1 MEAPRNTLVDTA
13 VLAVAA
19 IFSVLYAVYFLTVR
33 DVTDVTQ
40 LQAFFE
46 MTLFGAAL
54 VTLYGSTWLAL
65 GTDAEEHLRQRLL
78 WWGGAGAVFLVFVS
92 GSLMVVVSP
101 APDFEDQLLQL
112 LFSAGFG
119 VSAGLVMGVLEIQGI
134 KQARERTRADLTA
147 RKREE
152 ERQRL
157 ELLNQYLRHEIL
169 NKVQIIEMN
178 ADIALRRTDESVAE
192 YGRLETIAQR
202 TGDIGRFVQSI
213 RSILQASDHQPSLES
228 VQLSGV
234 LSAEIEKLERS
245 FPDVTVTHSASE
257 DVHVEADDLLP
268 TAISNLLE
276 NAVEH
281 GAERVDVGVAV
292 DDDRV
297 TLRVSDDG
305 PGIPQEAQPT
315 LFDPPESGD
324 HGYGLFLTKNLVE
337 LYGGRLELAETGPDG
352 TTFVLALSRMSP
364 DEETWATT
372 SVKAT

>member
-1 MEAPRNTLVDTA
+1 MRDGVSTDGEHR
-13 VLAVAA
+13 
-19 IFSVLYAVYFLTVR
+19 FSDRELR
-33 DVTDVTQ
+33 DK
-40 LQAFFE
+40 
-46 MTLFGAAL
+46 
-54 VTLYGSTWLAL
+54 
-65 GTDAEEHLRQRLL
+65 EEGDSLEQRLYERGEDSRQHL
-78 WWGGAGAVFLVFVS
+78 PPPVIGVGRDPMEHPAEDDEADDEADETERFV
-92 GSLMVVVSP
+92 
-101 APDFEDQLLQL
+101 
-112 LFSAGFG
+112 
-119 VSAGLVMGVLEIQGI
+119 GLVALYQVV
-134 KQARERTRADLTA
+134 
-147 RKREE
+147 
-152 ERQRL
+152 

-202 TGDIGRFVQSI
+202 TSDIGRFVQSI

-234 LSAEIEKLERS
+234 LSTEIEKLERS
-245 FPDVTVTHSASE
+245 FPDVTVTHSTPE
-257 DVHVEADDLLP
+257 DVHVEADDLLS

-281 GAERVDVGVAV
+281 GAKRVDVGVAV

-352 TTFVLALSRMSP
+352 TTFILALSRISP